1 MAGRGFSV
9 RGREDGTRWG
19 NISRRRFLTATGIGA
34 VGAVS
39 LGAVMLTSSS
49 DVSSPPPNNQWLFGP
64 YADGCTDPSFDDAD
78 LALVTVP
85 HCVTSLSWQGWDP
98 DSWQALWIYRQHF
111 DGTAALAAA
120 RSFIRFDGVLSA
132 AQVYLNGRL
141 IGEHAGGYLPLTCE
155 LSGILS
161 KAGNVLAVVVDGRWS
176 QDIPP
181 DLPGFAEPTAI
192 DFYQPAGMYRP
203 ISVYA
208 EPKTYLSDVFA
219 SPAQVLTP
227 DSSCSVRCVI
237 SSNTKVSGKV
247 TVVAELR
254 QDGRLVASTS
264 SRFAALPRG
273 QRVETLNLTGLS
285 SVRLWDVDDPALCE
299 VTVTIR
305 IDGRQ
310 IDQRTVRTGFR
321 DARFTVDGFFLNG
334 RRLKLFGVNRHQ
346 WYPYVGGAMPDRVQ
360 RKDADILKNELNC
373 NMVRC
378 SHYPQSEAF
387 LDACDELGIMV
398 WEEIPG
404 WGHVG
409 DGPWQQRVLQ
419 DVRNMVTRDRNRP
432 SVIVWGTR
440 VNETLGPV
448 VLYDRTD
455 QLAQQLDPS
464 RPTSGAV
471 DGNLGY
477 DSPLYPGDTGS
488 PFAFNDYS
496 KPATPAG
503 QPPLRP
509 PRPDTPYLVTEAIG
523 ALVGSPYYRR
533 TDDVYVQAEQAR
545 LHAAVHDAAAAD
557 DRYCGLL
564 AWAGFDY
571 PSGSL
576 HSVNGVKYPGV
587 VDFFRIPK
595 LGAAF
600 YQSQIDPT
608 VRPVVQPA
616 FYWDVGPGSPPTG
629 PGHDAVIWSN
639 CDRLIC
645 YLDGRKAAT
654 ATPSRTLYP
663 HLAYPPFLVDLILPA
678 GAAPELRID
687 GYLGKDLVTSRTF
700 SADTGFD
707 TLYFQA
713 DDTQLTADGSDMTRL
728 VVAAQDRYGAPRPYV
743 TDPVTFDVDGPGVLI
758 GDNPLDFQA
767 AGGAAAVWVRSIS
780 GQPGDVTVEAAHPL
794 LGQATAIVSTLAQ
807 A

>member
-1 MAGRGFSV
+1 M
-9 RGREDGTRWG
+9 
-19 NISRRRFLTATGIGA
+19 GA
-34 VGAVS
+34 VGVAS
-39 LGAVMLTSSS
+39 LGAVMLTATS
-49 DVSSPPPNNQWLFGP
+49 DVSSPPPSDQWLFGP
-64 YADGCTDPSFDDAD
+64 YTDGCTDPSFDDAD

-85 HCVTSLSWQGWDP
+85 HCVAPLSWQGWDP
-98 DSWQALWIYRQHF
+98 ASWEALWVYRQHF
-111 DGTAALAAA
+111 EATPALAAA

-132 AQVYLNGRL
+132 TRVYLNGRL
-141 IGEHAGGYLPLTCE
+141 IGEHSGGYLPLTCE
-155 LSGILS
+155 LSGVLS
-161 KAGNVLAVVVDGRWS
+161 KSGNVLAVVVDGRWS

-181 DLPGFAEPTAI
+181 DLPGFPRPSAI

-203 ISVYA
+203 ITVYA
-208 EPKTYLSDVFA
+208 EPRTYLSDVFA
-219 SPAQVLTP
+219 SPTQVLTA
-227 DSSCSVRCVI
+227 DRGCSVRCELN
-237 SSNTKVSGKV
+237 SNTKVTGKV
-247 TVVAELR
+247 TLVAQLR
-254 QDGRLVASTS
+254 QDGRTLASTS
-264 SRFAALPRG
+264 SEFANLPRG

-299 VTVTIR
+299 VTVTVR
-305 IDGRQ
+305 IAGKQVDTH
-310 IDQRTVRTGFR
+310 TVRIGFR

-360 RKDADILKNELNC
+360 RRDAEILKTELNC

-378 SHYPQSEAF
+378 SHYPQSSAF
-387 LDACDELGIMV
+387 MDACDELGIMV

-409 DGPWQQRVLQ
+409 DNPWQQRVLQ
-419 DVRNMVTRDRNRP
+419 DVREMVTRDRNRP

-477 DSPLYPGDTGS
+477 DSPLYPGDTSS

-496 KPATPAG
+496 KPATPQD
-503 QPPLRP
+503 QPSLRP

-523 ALVGSPYYRR
+523 ALVGSPFYRR
-533 TDDVYVQAEQAR
+533 TDDVHVQAEQAR

-576 HSVNGVKYPGV
+576 HSVDGVKYPGV
-587 VDFFRIPK
+587 VDIFRIPK

-600 YQSQIDPT
+600 YQAQVDPS
-608 VRPVVQPA
+608 VRPVIQPA
-616 FYWDVGPGSPPTG
+616 FYWDLGPGSPPTG
-629 PGHDAVIWSN
+629 PGRDAIVWSN
-639 CDRLIC
+639 CERLSC
-645 YLDGRKAAT
+645 YLDGRKVAT
-654 ATPSRTLYP
+654 VTPHRGLFP
-663 HLAYPPFLVDLILPA
+663 HLDHPPFLVDLTVPA
-678 GAAPELRID
+678 GTKPDLRID
-687 GYLGKDLVTSRTF
+687 GYVGRDLVTSRLF
-700 SADTGFD
+700 SADPGYD
-707 TLYFQA
+707 SLYFQA
-713 DDTQLTADGSDMTRL
+713 DDNQLTADGVDATRV

-743 TDPVTFDVDGPGVLI
+743 TDPVTFDVDGPGLLI

-767 AGGAAAVWVRSIS
+767 TGGAAAVWVRSIA
-780 GQPGDVTVEAAHPL
+780 GLPGDINIEAAHPL
-794 LGQATAIVSTLAQ
+794 LGQASTVISTVAVT
-807 A
+807 

>member
-1 MAGRGFSV
+1 MRGAENGS
-9 RGREDGTRWG
+9 RWG

-34 VGAVS
+34 VGTLS

-64 YADGCTDPSFDDAD
+64 YVDGCTDPSFDDAEMN
-78 LALVTVP
+78 LVTVP
-85 HCVTSLSWQGWDP
+85 HCVTGLSWQGWDP
-98 DSWQALWIYRQHF
+98 GTWQALWAYRQHF
-111 DGTAALAAA
+111 DATPALAAA

-132 AQVYLNGRL
+132 AKVYLNGRL
-141 IGEHAGGYLPLTCE
+141 IGEHSGGYLPLTCE
-155 LSGILS
+155 LSGTLS

-181 DLPGFAEPTAI
+181 DLPSFAKPSAI
-192 DFYQPAGMYRP
+192 DFYQPAGMYRT
-203 ISVYA
+203 ITVY
-208 EPKTYLSDVFA
+208 PKPKVYFRDVFA
-219 SPAQVLTP
+219 SPANVLTP
-227 DSSCSVRCVI
+227 DRSCAVRCVLN
-237 SSNTKVSGKV
+237 SNGKVTGKV
-247 TVVAELR
+247 TVVAQLR
-254 QDGRLVASTS
+254 QDGKLLASTS
-264 SRFAALPRG
+264 SRFDNLPNG
-273 QRVETLNLTGLS
+273 ERVETLNLTGLS

-299 VTVTIR
+299 VEV
-305 IDGRQ
+305 
-310 IDQRTVRTGFR
+310 TVRIAGKQVDSQSVRIGFR
-321 DARFTVDGFFLNG
+321 DAQFTVNGFFLNG
-334 RRLKLFGVNRHQ
+334 RRLKLFGLNRHQ
-346 WYPYVGGAMPDRVQ
+346 WYPFVGGAMPDRVQ
-360 RKDADILKNELNC
+360 RKDAEILKNELNC

-378 SHYPQSEAF
+378 SHYPQSAAF

-409 DGPWQQRVLQ
+409 DNPWQQRVLQ
-419 DVRNMVTRDRNRP
+419 DVRDMVTRDRNRP

-455 QLAQQLDPS
+455 QVAQQLDPS

-471 DGNLGY
+471 NGNLGY
-477 DSPLYPGDTGS
+477 DSPLYTGGTS
-488 PFAFNDYS
+488 APFAFNDYS
-496 KPATPAG
+496 KPTTPKG

-533 TDDVYVQAEQAR
+533 TDAVHVQAEQAR

-571 PSGSL
+571 PSGSV

-600 YQSQIDPT
+600 YQAQVDPAE
-608 VRPVVQPA
+608 RPVIQPA
-616 FYWDVGPGSPPTG
+616 FYWDVGPGSSPTG
-629 PGHDAVIWSN
+629 PGRDAVIWSN
-639 CDRLIC
+639 CDRLVC
-645 YLDGRKAAT
+645 YLDGRKAVT
-654 ATPSRTLYP
+654 ATPHRELFG
-663 HLAYPPFLVDLILPA
+663 HLAYPPFLVDLTLPT
-678 GAAPELRID
+678 GAKPDLRID
-687 GYLGKDLVTSRTF
+687 GYLGKDVVTSRLF
-700 SADTGFD
+700 SADPTYD

-713 DDTQLTADGSDMTRL
+713 DDNQLTADGADTTRI
-728 VVAAQDRYGAPRPYV
+728 VVAARDRYGAPRPYV
-743 TDPVTFDVDGPGVLI
+743 TDPVTFDIEGPGVLI

-767 AGGAAAVWVRSIS
+767 AGGAAAVWLRTIS
-780 GQPGDVTVEAAHPL
+780 GQPGDINVAAAHPL
-794 LGQATAIVSTLAQ
+794 LGQASTVIASVTAT
-807 A
+807 